1 MPGARVAAER
11 GFLLTFLVALA
22 SGCRDAPEL
31 FDPPELEPL
40 GPPPYQLTFDTG
52 RDVSPSW
59 SASGDSVIYVTED
72 LLPPPPPAAG
82 EPRGDSLRIGRPLR
96 VIHWQGGVA
105 SKVLPNLQ
113 TGERGTV
120 AIDFAAQASDGRIAA
135 FTLLPP
141 LDPRL
146 CGNTVTECTPAL
158 DPAAQD
164 DEPPRLSTGVL
175 RVREPG
181 TASGPGAD
189 AQLVVEFPGRTF
201 DTSEQPLGLDGLW
214 RVDVFPFQRRFS
226 QTRRAPL
233 RVAWTPDGDRVA
245 YSDGVSLRTWNPDTG
260 ETAMI
265 PGTDDGINPAW
276 SPNGQWIAFER
287 FERGALSEAT
297 CTHRQ
302 APFPGDPNPG
312 PVLCVEQH
320 RSWPLVAHT
329 LALIHPD
336 GTGLRI
342 LPEGSRPAWSGDGRR
357 VFYEAGSR
365 IWSVAI
371 DGTDARP
378 VPDTEDGYM
387 PAPSPD
393 GSSLA
398 FARIDTLTALSDIW
412 IVGLEP

>member
-1 MPGARVAAER
+1 MSGARRAAGR
-11 GFLLTFLVALA
+11 GLPLILVLVVA

-40 GPPPYQLTFDTG
+40 GPPPYQLTFDPG

-59 SASGDSVIYVTED
+59 SASGDSVLYVTED
-72 LLPPPPPAAG
+72 LVPPPPPSAD
-82 EPRGDSLRIGRPLR
+82 EPPGDSVRTGRPLR
-96 VIHWQGGVA
+96 VIHRQGGVA

-113 TGERGTV
+113 PGERGTV
-120 AIDFAAQASDGRIAA
+120 ATDFAVQSSTGRIAA

-141 LDPRL
+141 LERRL
-146 CGNTVTECTPAL
+146 CGDTVAECTPAL
-158 DPAAQD
+158 DPAVQD
-164 DEPPRLSTGVL
+164 DEPPRLFGGVL

-181 TASGPGAD
+181 AAQAPAD
-189 AQLVVEFPGRTF
+189 DPQLVVRFPGRTF

-214 RVDVFPFQRRFS
+214 RVDVYPFQRQFS
-226 QTRRAPL
+226 RTRRAPL
-233 RVAWTPDGDRVA
+233 RVDWSPDGEQVV

-260 ETAMI
+260 ETAVI
-265 PGTDDGINPAW
+265 PGSDDGINPAW

-336 GTGLRI
+336 GTGFRI
-342 LPEGSRPAWSGDGRR
+342 LPEGTRPAWGGDGSR
-357 VFYEAGSR
+357 VYYESEGR

-378 VPDTEDGYM
+378 VPNTENGFM
-387 PAPSPD
+387 PAPAPD
-393 GSSLA
+393 GTALA
-398 FARIDTLTALSDIW
+398 FARIDSLSALSDIW
-412 IVGLEP
+412 IVSIEP